1 MKMMERVPPAV
12 VQFFCNSHPVVYVV
26 VYGERSGEYIAS
38 RSPVN
43 SRTRQL
49 AAAARNS
56 RVERS
61 WRTAAELRLYT
72 GASFD

>member
-1 MKMMERVPPAV
+1 MNRISHLKVRKNTLDIMKMMERVPPAV

-49 AAAARNS
+49 A
-56 RVERS
+56 EC
-61 WRTAAELRLYT
+61 
-72 GASFD
+72 GA